1 MKVLNEK
8 YILKRAV
15 RGLIPE
21 NVRLRKKQPY
31 RAPDAASFFT
41 NGSLIGYAAEQ
52 LSTARLQ
59 QTGLFNPAA
68 VQKLVAKADQG
79 ELGTKDNMGI
89 VGILSTQLL
98 VDRFIGVST
107 YEQARGNTPVRRREL
122 LVRAGR

>member
-1 MKVLNEK
+1 M
-8 YILKRAV
+8 RQ
-15 RGLIPE
+15 
-21 NVRLRKKQPY
+21 RKKQPY
-31 RAPDAASFFT
+31 RAPDAASFFA

-68 VQKLVAKADQG
+68 VQKLVAKADKG

-98 VDRFIGVST
+98 VRSI
-107 YEQARGNTPVRRREL
+107 YRGFYI
-122 LVRAGR
+122 